1 MKKYTRMI
9 LAVAT
14 GLFMLAGCN
23 FAEEQEVIV
32 SVRSVSL
39 DCSNVEMT
47 VGGSTVLYATVLP
60 ENATDKSFEFSS
72 SADSVA
78 TVDANGVVT
87 AVAAGTAIIT
97 AQSTETIEK
106 DYENKKAICTVTVL
120 DPAKADFISLK
131 QVSEGVWS
139 FDMIPSDMEIVIE
152 YED

>member
-1 MKKYTRMI
+1 
-9 LAVAT
+9 
-14 GLFMLAGCN
+14 
-23 FAEEQEVIV
+23 
-32 SVRSVSL
+32 
-39 DCSNVEMT
+39 
-47 VGGSTVLYATVLP
+47 
-60 ENATDKSFEFSS
+60 
-72 SADSVA
+72 VA

-139 FDMIPSDMEIVIE
+139 FHMIPSDMEIVIE